1 MLLVPSHIHWYLL
14 FLPQAPVTMPGAFL
28 VEEVQRNAHSGEDA
42 PATEGGCPTFL
53 TFMMRAPL

>member
-1 MLLVPSHIHWYLL
+1 M
-14 FLPQAPVTMPGAFL
+14 TMPGAFL

-53 TFMMRAPL
+53 TFMMRVPL